1 MITQRLPSDYIHQA
15 KPALMRERKMESP
28 LLNHAAKVS
37 PEATDAASAR
47 AAYSTILGV
56 LMEDDVFIVRL

>member
-1 MITQRLPSDYIHQA
+1 
-15 KPALMRERKMESP
+15 MESP

-37 PEATDAASAR
+37 PEPTDAARAR

-56 LMEDDVFIVRL
+56 LMEDDVFIVGL

>member
-1 MITQRLPSDYIHQA
+1 
-15 KPALMRERKMESP
+15 MESP
-28 LLNHAAKVS
+28 LLDHAAKVS

-56 LMEDDVFIVRL
+56 LMEDEVFIVRL